1 SIIDITERKQA
12 EAEIHTMN
20 RELEQ
25 RVAERTAQL
34 QAANRELEAFAYS
47 VSHDLRAPLRS
58 IDGFSLALLEDY
70 ADSLN
75 DEAQNYLLRVRAAS
89 QRMAQLIDDLL
100 SLSRLTR
107 SELRPVS
114 VNLSE
119 MVESIA
125 EELQQA
131 EPTRN
136 VTFVIAP

>member
-1 SIIDITERKQA
+1 
-12 EAEIHTMN
+12 
-20 RELEQ
+20 
-25 RVAERTAQL
+25 
-34 QAANRELEAFAYS
+34 
-47 VSHDLRAPLRS
+47 
-58 IDGFSLALLEDY
+58 EDY

-136 VTFVIAP
+136 VTFVIAPGVMVRADVSLLRAALENLLNN